1 MLIASGNNPNLADER
16 ARTWTLGAQLTPRS
30 LPGLSL
36 SLTYFDTDYQN
47 RIENAA
53 LTSSVLNEPEFSW
66 LVNTNFT
73 SAQREAIC
81 NETLFAGAIANCL
94 GAPIGAIV
102 DNRLRNIEDLE
113 TRGLD
118 LIGKYGFE
126 TVFGRFSVG
135 LNATYLLA
143 YVEQKAPHSTP
154 VPLLNTQNNPINLRF
169 RGSLSWERAGFGASL
184 FTNFD
189 NGYRD
194 VLSVPD
200 RSVRSFT
207 TLDLQL
213 RYRIDG
219 SRPGSLANTEIALT
233 ARNLFNS
240 SPPFLNNP
248 QGIGYDEENA
258 DLTGRILSVDVRKR
272 W

>member
-1 MLIASGNNPNLADER
+1 V
-16 ARTWTLGAQLTPRS
+16 
-30 LPGLSL
+30 PGLSL
-36 SLTYFDTDYQN
+36 ALTYFDTNYEN
-47 RIENAA
+47 RIESVA
-53 LTSSVLNEPEFSW
+53 LTPDVLNEPEFAW

-81 NETLFAGAIANCL
+81 NQTLFAGAAGACL

-126 TVFGRFSVG
+126 TAFGRFAVG
-135 LNATYLLA
+135 LNATYLLG
-143 YVEQKAPHSTP
+143 YIEQKTP
-154 VPLLNTQNNPINLRF
+154 DSPLVPLLNTQNNPINLRF
-169 RGSLSWERAGFGASL
+169 RSSLSWERAGFGASV

-194 VLSVPD
+194 VLSVPS
-200 RSVRSFT
+200 RSVHSFT

-219 SRPGSLANTEIALT
+219 SRPGLLANTQIALS
-233 ARNLFNS
+233 AENLFNS

-248 QGIGYDEENA
+248 QGVGYDEENA
-258 DLTGRILSVDVRKR
+258 DLTGRILSVDIRKQ